1 MNHSGSRLE
10 CQEVTF
16 SLLNNPTFDRHHDLD
31 IKISAEILTKNIAMD
46 PNSAHTVSRKIRF
59 DKDCGQDNICQAEL
73 SLTANIDASEVIF
86 GTDINAEI
94 TAVLNVQGENS
105 YGTILYIQS
114 TSKFLRRV

>member
-1 MNHSGSRLE
+1 
-10 CQEVTF
+10 
-16 SLLNNPTFDRHHDLD
+16 
-31 IKISAEILTKNIAMD
+31 MD

-59 DKDCGQDNICQAEL
+59 DKDCGRDNICQAEL
-73 SLTANIDASEVIF
+73 SLTANIDVSEVIF